1 MRQKELARNLKKEYA
16 KVIHML
22 HSYALGAK
30 NVRINVVSCKQDGK
44 KSESVLSIREK
55 NTLKENIVDIF
66 GPKQFQSMVDI
77 GSVPIQGKY
86 YVLFITLTKIMKAAN
101 QPFFKIYIF

>member
-22 HSYALGAK
+22 QSYALGAK
-30 NVRINVVSCKQDGK
+30 NVRINVVSWKQDGK

-55 NTLKENIVDIF
+55 NTLKDNIVDIF
-66 GPKQFQSMVDI
+66 GPKQFQCMVDI
-77 GSVPIQGKY
+77 GSVPIQGRYCFLYK
-86 YVLFITLTKIMKAAN
+86 KRRIMRSD
-101 QPFFKIYIF
+101 

>member
-1 MRQKELARNLKKEYA
+1 
-16 KVIHML
+16 ML
-22 HSYALGAK
+22 QSYALGAK

-55 NTLKENIVDIF
+55 NTLKDNIVDIF

-77 GSVPIQGKY
+77 GSVPIHGRY
-86 YVLFITLTKIMKAAN
+86 WLFIYKKTKNYEKLLKLIW
-101 QPFFKIYIF
+101 YV

>member
-1 MRQKELARNLKKEYA
+1 
-16 KVIHML
+16 ML

-101 QPFFKIYIF
+101 QPFFKKYFFKDLYKMF

>member
-22 HSYALGAK
+22 QSYALGAK

-55 NTLKENIVDIF
+55 NTLKDNIVDIF

-77 GSVPIQGKY
+77 GSVPIQG
-86 YVLFITLTKIMKAAN
+86 ITFYNINKNYESCET
-101 QPFFKIYIF
+101 F